1 MEDCAF
7 GLMRCYL
14 RNDGMI
20 IRSLDTRIFI
30 DFSKDYILREFT
42 VKESSY
48 EDIALKGFKI
58 NSEFN
63 NNEAQAD
70 VIQQYLTTRLIVRD
84 QISTKKASG

>member
-1 MEDCAF
+1 M
-7 GLMRCYL
+7 LSKVNNWTNL

-48 EDIALKGFKI
+48 EEIASKGFKI

-70 VIQQYLTTRLIVRD
+70 VIQPYLTTRLTVRD